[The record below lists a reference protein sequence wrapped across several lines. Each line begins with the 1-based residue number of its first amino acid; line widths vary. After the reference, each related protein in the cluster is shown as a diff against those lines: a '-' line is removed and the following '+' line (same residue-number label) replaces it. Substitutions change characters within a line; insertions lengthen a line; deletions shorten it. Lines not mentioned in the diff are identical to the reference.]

1 MSTQGIS
8 PAISTD
14 TLSKSMPKDSLVR
27 PAPSPQKNL
36 VFAGDFSERV
46 IGETV
51 TNQKDL
57 IKKVMRFPEK
67 VFVTFLDGNKIA
79 LNLPRNY
86 TSNDILEAVIQDEKL
101 SSQSLSRDDLFV
113 SLQGKSYEYQE
124 GAELPS
130 IKNIVN
136 KSTAVLIVQK

>member
-27 PAPSPQKNL
+27 PAPSPQKSL
-36 VFAGDFSERV
+36 VDNFSERV

-57 IKKVMRFPEK
+57 IEKVKRFPEK
-67 VFVTFLDGNKIA
+67 VFVTLLDGNKIA

>member
-14 TLSKSMPKDSLVR
+14 ALSKSMPKDSLVR

-101 SSQSLSRDDLFV
+101 SSLSIDRLTLF
-113 SLQGKSYEYQE
+113 LEGRSYKYQE

-130 IKNIVN
+130 IKNIVTR
-136 KSTAVLIVQK
+136 TAAIFILQK